1 MSGVLTFNQAAHAY
15 FFDGLPVPSVTQV
28 LEACGV
34 VDYSYLPP
42 STREMALARG
52 SAVHLTTQYD
62 DEGDLDEA
70 LLDDELRPY
79 LDAWRRFRL
88 DTGFTPDLI
97 EHRGYHPLYRYA
109 GTLDR
114 RGSFPDGTT
123 AMVDVKTN
131 SSQGWVRLQ
140 LAAYCAFFPNPRTY
154 RRICVEVHK
163 DATYRAIEFPMA
175 DYSADFARFVACVA
189 VYGLQRTYGRLCP
202 QKERSAA

>member
-1 MSGVLTFNQAAHAY
+1 MSAPLEFDAATHTY
-15 FFDGLPVPSVTQV
+15 SVDGLVVPSVTQV

-42 STREMALARG
+42 ATRAMALGRG
-52 SAVHLTTQYD
+52 SAVHSATQYD

-79 LDAWRRFRL
+79 LEAWRRFRR

-97 EHRGYHPLYRYA
+97 EHRGFHPQYRYA

-114 RGSFPDGTT
+114 RGGFPNGTR
-123 AMVDVKTN
+123 AIVDLKTN
-131 SSQGWVRLQ
+131 SSEGWVRMQ
-140 LAAYCAFFPNPRTY
+140 LAAYAAFFPDPRAF

-163 DATYRAIEFPMA
+163 DATYRAIEFPSA
-175 DYSADFARFVACVA
+175 DYTADFGRFLACVT
-189 VYGLQRTYGRLCP
+189 VFGLQRTFGRLCP
-202 QKERSAA
+202 LKERKAA